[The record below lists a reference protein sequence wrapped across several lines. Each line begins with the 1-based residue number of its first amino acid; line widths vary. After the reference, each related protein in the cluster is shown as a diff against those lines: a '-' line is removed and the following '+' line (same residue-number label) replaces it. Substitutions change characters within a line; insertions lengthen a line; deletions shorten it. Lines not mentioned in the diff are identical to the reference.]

1 MARTIADITPELE
14 SAYPTLTAVV
24 NGEATP
30 LPSNKYNERILQMA
44 LAVQDAEL
52 AAEAEAARRAERDQV
67 RSAITSLDTHIANLS
82 DTPTNAEVV
91 AAVLFACRAVRRI
104 IVVLIQRGVVEAS

>member
-1 MARTIADITPELE
+1 MARTIAEITADLE
-14 SAYPTLTAVV
+14 NTYPTLTAYV
-24 NGEATP
+24 NGEGAP
-30 LPSNKYNERILQMA
+30 LPSNKYDERILQMS

-52 AAEAEAARRAERDQV
+52 AAEAEAARKAERDQV
-67 RSAITSLDTHIANLS
+67 RAAITSLDTHIANLS

-91 AAVLFACRAVRRI
+91 AAVLFLCRAVRRI